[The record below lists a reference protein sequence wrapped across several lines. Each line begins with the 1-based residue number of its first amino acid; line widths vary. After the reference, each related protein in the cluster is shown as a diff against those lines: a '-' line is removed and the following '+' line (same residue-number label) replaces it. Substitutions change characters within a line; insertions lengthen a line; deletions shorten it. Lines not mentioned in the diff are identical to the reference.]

1 MAPGR
6 QGNTNAGN
14 KVKNT
19 KPGAWASWTGTESGL
34 LIKFIEEFCIVPFG
48 NGAGKPMELMQWQKD
63 WIEEVFTDD
72 VQTAAMSIPRSNG
85 KTGLLAS
92 IALAT
97 AHLDPFS
104 PEIPLAAVT
113 VGQLT
118 RPSGL
123 FGVIKRMTEL
133 HPELSDRTLV
143 YSSPSNTSLKIPVN
157 NAHIF
162 PISTKNE
169 GSMQGLALKLGIAD
183 EVAHLDPEDW
193 QALVG
198 AGLKRTD
205 SKVVGISTPGRKDSA
220 LDALRRA
227 VLSGADM
234 PGFNW
239 TEYAAPAGCDLN
251 DEAAWRIANP
261 SYGITLDAAALKSAV
276 ATTAGYLFRTYH
288 LGQWVDVA
296 EQGWLGPN
304 GPDLWDSLQD
314 PYEPAPGDPCWMG
327 VDVSLKFDST
337 SVVSIFERPDGRHHA
352 TCKIFY
358 PGTGVVDQALVR
370 QYIREQADRFNVTAV
385 GYDPRYW
392 VASAQDLDSEG
403 LPMVEIAQSPARM
416 VPIIGSA
423 YQLIIDRNVT
433 HSGDPGFR
441 QQVLNAIPR
450 PSESGF
456 TLMKHKNKF
465 TYKIDAAIALC
476 MALSLTSV
484 RPPSRELISIY

>member
-1 MAPGR
+1 M
-6 QGNTNAGN
+6 
-14 KVKNT
+14 V
-19 KPGAWASWTGTESGL
+19 
-34 LIKFIEEFCIVPFG
+34 
-48 NGAGKPMELMQWQKD
+48 LMPWQKD

-85 KTGLLAS
+85 KTGLLAG

-97 AHLDPFS
+97 AHLDPYS

-157 NAHIF
+157 NANIF

-183 EVAHLDPEDW
+183 EVAHLDPPDW

-205 SKVVGISTPGRKDSA
+205 SKVIGISTPGKTDSA
-220 LDALRRA
+220 LHALRRA
-227 VLSGADM
+227 VLSGAEM
-234 PGFNW
+234 PGFHW
-239 TEYAAPAGCDLN
+239 TCYEAPEGCDIR
-251 DEAAWRIANP
+251 DETAWRAANP

-276 ATTAGYLFRTYH
+276 ATTAPYLFRTYH
-288 LGQWVDVA
+288 LGQWVEVA
-296 EQGWLGPN
+296 EQGWLGPE
-304 GPDLWDSLQD
+304 GPALWDSLQD
-314 PYEPAPGDPCWMG
+314 PYTPDHGDPCWMG

-337 SVVSIFERPDGRHHA
+337 SVVSVFERPDGRYHA
-352 TCKIFY
+352 VCKIFY

-370 QYIREQADRFNVTAV
+370 QHIREQADLYKVAAV
-385 GYDPRYW
+385 AYDPRYW
-392 VASAQDLDSEG
+392 IASAQDLDSEG
-403 LPMVEIAQSPARM
+403 LPMVEIQQSPARM
-416 VPIIGSA
+416 VPIIGST
-423 YQLIIDRNVT
+423 YQLIIERKVT
-433 HSGDPGFR
+433 NTGDPGFR

-450 PSESGF
+450 PSEAGF
-456 TLMKHKNKF
+456 TLYKQKNGAAF
-465 TYKIDAAIALC
+465 KIDAAIALC
-476 MALSLTSV
+476 MAISMTDIKA
-484 RPPSRELISIY
+484 PSGELIQIY